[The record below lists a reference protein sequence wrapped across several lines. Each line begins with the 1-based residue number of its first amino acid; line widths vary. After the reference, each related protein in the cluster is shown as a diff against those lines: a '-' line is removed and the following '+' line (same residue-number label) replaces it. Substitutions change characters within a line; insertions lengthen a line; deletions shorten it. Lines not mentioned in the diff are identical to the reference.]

1 MLRREWQAG
10 AMISCRTID
19 IGYLWDGYTSSLI
32 FHLLSP
38 LNITELVEFYVIV
51 IIVRK
56 NYGNDLESVEEWLRK
71 EEIG

>member
-1 MLRREWQAG
+1 M
-10 AMISCRTID
+10 
-19 IGYLWDGYTSSLI
+19 
-32 FHLLSP
+32 LSP